1 MLILHS
7 QAELFLNFGDT
18 VLLEAF
24 AHNRGSTGY
33 EHKATGNFPF
43 RDKLGVL
50 VTGASRRGRE
60 GSPPGNTPAGAGCS
74 TTAPA
79 MNIVAALG
87 GGYASHVV
95 SLPLHTTHTA
105 RLYRGPKSG

>member
-1 MLILHS
+1 MDLQFSRPAGDFNLDRIQMLILHS

-33 EHKATGNFPF
+33 EHKATGKFPF

-60 GSPPGNTPAGAGCS
+60 GW
-74 TTAPA
+74 
-79 MNIVAALG
+79 L
-87 GGYASHVV
+87 
-95 SLPLHTTHTA
+95 
-105 RLYRGPKSG
+105 

>member
-1 MLILHS
+1 MTPVRVAWDLESRPCRENRLGLCNLLRRTGKTDFYFARPSSDQNLDRIQMLILHS

-33 EHKATGNFPF
+33 EHKTTGKFPF

-60 GSPPGNTPAGAGCS
+60 GW
-74 TTAPA
+74 
-79 MNIVAALG
+79 L
-87 GGYASHVV
+87 
-95 SLPLHTTHTA
+95 
-105 RLYRGPKSG
+105 